1 MVSFVINMLR
11 LLFMIH
17 GKFDNK
23 EYAMSKKI
31 ILSACVASAI
41 FMFSGCDSS
50 NSEADAEATGTF
62 IDAAVVGL
70 SYTCDKSNKSGVT
83 DGGGKFT
90 CKVGDSISFKL
101 GAMEFG
107 PVEVEDGMIVTP
119 YILYPK
125 NDTAAVNLAQLLLTL
140 DSDNNPDNEIVLD
153 PKQVEEIITNPL
165 DAASS
170 EFEGD
175 AQTLL
180 RQADLVL
187 VDEKTAVD
195 HLKKSDTEAPIVTL
209 LGEETVTIM
218 ANAAKTSYADAGATA
233 YDAFEGAMDPK
244 KSGSV
249 DTATAGTYIITYTA
263 TDKAGNSASKT
274 RTVIVQEAPVA
285 DTTPPTVILNGETT
299 VTIMVGATYSDA
311 GATASDN
318 VDGTLTPI
326 MSGSVNTAAAGTYVI
341 TWTATDAAGNVG
353 TATRTVIV
361 EEAPVVED
369 TTPPQITLNGE
380 ELITVY
386 KGTVF
391 TDPGASAID
400 EVDGSI
406 NVVSSGIVDT
416 QTVGEYTI
424 TYTATDAA
432 GNTATLTRT
441 VKVVE
446 CQNVNPITGGCEDEP
461 TAPTEPT
468 EPTECQNVN
477 PITGG
482 CED

>member
-1 MVSFVINMLR
+1 MVINMLR

-41 FMFSGCDSS
+41 FMFSGCGSN

-83 DGGGKFT
+83 DEEGKFT
-90 CKVGDSISFKL
+90 CKAGDSVSFKL

-107 PVEVEDGMIVTP
+107 PAEVEDGMIVTP

-165 DAASS
+165 DASSS

-180 RQADLVL
+180 HQADLVL
-187 VDEKTAVD
+187 VDEQTAID

-209 LGEETVTIM
+209 LGEETVAMIVNTV
-218 ANAAKTSYADAGATA
+218 YADTGATA
-233 YDAFEGAMDPK
+233 YDAFEGAIDPK

-249 DTATAGTYIITYTA
+249 NTAAAGTYSITYTA

-274 RTVIVQEAPVA
+274 RTVIVQEEPVA
-285 DTTPPTVILNGETT
+285 DTTPPIVTLQGEAT
-299 VTIMVGATYSDA
+299 VTITVGATYSDA
-311 GATASDN
+311 GATATDN

-326 MSGSVNTAAAGTYVI
+326 MSGSVNTAVAGTYMI
-341 TWTATDAAGNVG
+341 IWTATDAAGNIG

-361 EEAPVVED
+361 EKAPVIED
-369 TTPPQITLNGE
+369 TTPAKITLNGE
-380 ELITVY
+380 NPITLY
-386 KGTVF
+386 RGTEF
-391 TDPGASAID
+391 TDPGATAID
-400 EVDGSI
+400 EVDGSV
-406 NVVSSGIVDT
+406 NVTTSGTVDT

-432 GNTATLTRT
+432 GNTASLTRT
-441 VKVVE
+441 VKVIE
-446 CQNVNPITGGCEDEP
+446 CQNFNPITGGCEDEP
-461 TAPTEPT
+461 TVPTEPT

>member
-1 MVSFVINMLR
+1 
-11 LLFMIH
+11 
-17 GKFDNK
+17 
-23 EYAMSKKI
+23 MSKKI

-41 FMFSGCDSS
+41 FMFSGCNSS
-50 NSEADAEATGTF
+50 NGSETPPEATGTF

-70 SYTCDKSNKSGVT
+70 SYTCDKSNKNGVT
-83 DGGGKFT
+83 DEEGKFA
-90 CKVGDSISFKL
+90 CNVGDSVSFKL

-107 PVEVEDGMIVTP
+107 PVKVEDGMIVTP
-119 YILYPK
+119 YILYPT
-125 NDTAAVNLAQLLLTL
+125 NDTAAVNLAQLLQTL

-165 DAASS
+165 DVASS

-180 RQADLVL
+180 HQADLVL
-187 VDEKTAVD
+187 VDEQTAVD
-195 HLKKSDTEAPIVTL
+195 HLKKSDTEAPAVTL

-218 ANAAKTSYADAGATA
+218 ANMTKTSYADAGATA
-233 YDAFEGAMDPK
+233 YDAFEGALDPK

-249 DTATAGTYIITYTA
+249 NTEVAGTYSITYTA

-274 RTVIVQEAPVA
+274 RTVIVQEEPVA
-285 DTTPPTVILNGETT
+285 DTTPPTVTLHGEAT
-299 VTIMVGATYSDA
+299 VTIAVGATYSDA
-311 GATASDN
+311 GATATDDI
-318 VDGTLTPI
+318 DGALTPV
-326 MSGSVNTAAAGTYVI
+326 MSGSVDTNTEGTYTI
-341 TWTATDAAGNVG
+341 IWSATDAAGNVG

-361 EEAPVVED
+361 KEPVIED

-380 ELITVY
+380 NPITVY
-386 KGTVF
+386 KGTEF

-406 NVVSSGIVDT
+406 NVVSSGTVDT

-441 VKVVE
+441 VKVIE

-461 TAPTEPT
+461 TEPTEPTDPTEPT